1 MIHTIELG
9 GKTRKVLFGN
19 YVFRKLE
26 QEKGIG
32 LFDISE
38 GLQKVSI
45 ALISDMLY
53 YALRCAEISEH
64 AEMDDYTADTVC
76 AWMDVESSSLGLVLP
91 WITDA
96 VTAMTKSVVG
106 EAGESEEPAK
116 KKK

>member
-1 MIHTIELG
+1 MIHTIKLG

-53 YALRCAEISEH
+53 YALRCAEISEGG
-64 AEMDDYTADTVC
+64 EMEDYTADTVC
-76 AWMDVESSSLGLVLP
+76 AWMDTEASSIGLVLP
-91 WITDA
+91 WITEA
-96 VTAMTKSVVG
+96 VTVMTKSVTG
-106 EAGESEEPAK
+106 EAEETEEPTK